1 MKITIVAFEGCM
13 TSAVYG
19 QIDTFAIAAG
29 IAARSNSVNWPDPE
43 VRLATHEGQPVRG
56 SGNQRINPH
65 CALAEARDS
74 DVLLLPPIFGD
85 VEETLKRESAVVVWL
100 ASLGRGP
107 KLLASTCT
115 GAFLLAEAGLLDGRR
130 VTTNPAFSG
139 LFRKRYPR
147 VQLALEERIVDDNR
161 IICAGS
167 TTAYLNLAIH
177 VIDRLAG
184 HDLAVATAKALSM
197 DRNPESQ
204 RPYFM
209 FIAPKDHGDAKV
221 LGLQNWIETHF
232 GEPVGIDDMVDTAG
246 MSVRNLNRRFLAAT
260 GLSPRQYLRLVRIES
275 AKRLLEGEDAPIDRV
290 AEAVGYGDTRAFIRA
305 FGDIAGLSPGAYRRK
320 FRAR

>member
-19 QIDTFAIAAG
+19 QADAFVIAAAIAAQ
-29 IAARSNSVNWPDPE
+29 SNALSWSGHD
-43 VRLATHEGQPVRG
+43 VRLATPAGQFVRG
-56 SGNQRINPH
+56 SGDHRIEPH
-65 CALAEARDS
+65 CALEEATDS
-74 DVLLLPPIFGD
+74 DVVLLPPIFGD
-85 VEETLKRESAVVVWL
+85 IVQTLAREGELVSWL
-100 ASLGRGP
+100 ASLPGGS

-130 VTTNPAFSG
+130 VTTNPAFG
-139 LFRKRYPR
+139 ALFQQRYPR
-147 VQLALEERIVDDNR
+147 VQLALDERIVDHNR

-184 HDLAVATAKALSM
+184 HDLAVATAKALSI

-209 FIAPKDHGDAKV
+209 FIAPKDHGDDKV
-221 LGLQNWIETHF
+221 LQLQNWIELHYR
-232 GEPVGIDDMVDTAG
+232 EPVGIDDMVGTAG
-246 MSVRNLNRRFLAAT
+246 MSVRNLNRRFLLAT
-260 GLSPRQYLRLVRIES
+260 GVSPRQYLRMVRIET
-275 AKRLLEGEDAPIDRV
+275 AKRLLEGQNAPIDRI

-305 FGDIAGLSPGAYRRK
+305 FGDLAGLSPGQYRQK

>member
-1 MKITIVAFEGCM
+1 MKIMIVAFEGCM

-19 QIDTFAIAAG
+19 QMDAFAIAAG
-29 IAARSNSVNWPDPE
+29 IAARSNILSWSDHD
-43 VRLATHEGQPVRG
+43 VRLATHDGHPVRG
-56 SGNQRINPH
+56 SGSHRIEPH
-65 CALAEARDS
+65 CALAEANDS
-74 DVLLLPPIFGD
+74 DVVLLPPIFGD
-85 VEETLKRESAVVVWL
+85 IEEALKRESALVAWL
-100 ASLGRGP
+100 ASLPPGS

-130 VTTNPAFSG
+130 VTTNPAFG
-139 LFRKRYPR
+139 ALFRERYPR
-147 VQLALEERIVDDNR
+147 VQLALDERIIDDNR

-167 TTAYLNLAIH
+167 TTAYFNLAIH

-184 HDLAVATAKALSM
+184 QDLAVATAKALSM

-209 FIAPKDHGDAKV
+209 FIAPKDHGDDKV
-221 LGLQNWIETHF
+221 LLLQNWIETHYRK
-232 GEPVGIDDMVDTAG
+232 PVGVDDMVEAAG

-260 GLSPRQYLRLVRIES
+260 GLSPRQYLRMVRIET
-275 AKRLLEGEDAPIDRV
+275 AKRLLERESAPIDRV
-290 AEAVGYGDTRAFIRA
+290 AEAAGYGDTRAFIRA
-305 FGDIAGLSPGAYRRK
+305 FGDIAGLSPGAYRQK